1 MRSPLISILFLPF
14 FSYAESL
21 IETLPSKN
29 ELTLS
34 AFSNTE
40 YTNMNLHYKRLN
52 GALLYGVRG
61 DLFSSREEDAS
72 FQLKSLSLGFDVR
85 PVDVFSGGAY
95 IGLGNCETKSES
107 LSEDCSLGRISL
119 ELKFGELVPEDKSR
133 FHSSLSY
140 VLNSMVLDSLIE
152 DGTGESTVNIDEEIR
167 LEFFKFGLHYS
178 HAVAKGLDFTLGA
191 EYTHMVVNIDTYTW
205 NGVSLEPSPKEF
217 RDLFLVGGGF
227 QALF

>member
-1 MRSPLISILFLPF
+1 MRSPVISILLLPS

-34 AFSNTE
+34 AFSDAE

-52 GALLYGVRG
+52 GALLYGFRG

-72 FQLKSLSLGFDVR
+72 FQLKSLSLGFDAR
-85 PVDVFSGGAY
+85 PVDIFSGGAY
-95 IGLGNCETKSES
+95 FGLGNCETKSES
-107 LSEDCSLGRISL
+107 LSEDCSLVRISL
-119 ELKFGELVPEDKSR
+119 EFKLGELVTQDKSR

-140 VLNSMVLDSLIE
+140 VLNSVSLDTLTE
-152 DGTGESTVNIDEEIR
+152 DGTGEGTASIDQEIR
-167 LEFFKFGLHYS
+167 LEFFKLGFYYS
-178 HAVAKGLDFTLGA
+178 HAVAKGLDFTLGT
-191 EYTHMVVNIDTYTW
+191 EYTHMVENIDTYVW
-205 NGVSLEPSPKEF
+205 NGVSLEPSSKEF